1 MADLERS
8 AESFES
14 EHSDAGQG
22 QLRGVPKV
30 HDHGAYERFVKPVV
44 DRVSGVLL
52 TVVTFPIV
60 VVVGV
65 AVAVSMGRPV
75 LFRQRRV
82 GRFGDEF
89 MVVKFRTMG
98 PDRRMGTDRRMA
110 SSISVD
116 EDGRV
121 EGERRANH
129 KSSDDPRHT
138 DVGRFL
144 RKWSLDEIPQFWNVA
159 AGDMSLVGPRP
170 ELVSIVDR
178 YEPWQHRR
186 HEVKPGLTGLWQV
199 SARGSGPMHEATDI
213 DVAYVDDVTFVNDI
227 KILLQTPAAALG
239 TQQGH

>member
-1 MADLERS
+1 MA
-8 AESFES
+8 
-14 EHSDAGQG
+14 HSITS
-22 QLRGVPKV
+22 
-30 HDHGAYERFVKPVV
+30 YERFVKPVV
-44 DRVSGVLL
+44 DRVAGVVL
-52 TVVTFPIV
+52 TVLTLPIV

-82 GRFGDEF
+82 GRFGYEF
-89 MVVKFRTMG
+89 LVVKFRTMG
-98 PDRRMGTDRRMA
+98 PDRRLA
-110 SSISVD
+110 SPA
-116 EDGRV
+116 DGRDS
-121 EGERRANH
+121 ERRVNH

-138 DVGRFL
+138 SVGRFL

-170 ELVSIVDR
+170 ELPSIVDR

-213 DVAYVDDVTFVNDI
+213 DVAYVDNVTFANDL
-227 KILLQTPAAALG
+227 KILLQTPAATLG
-239 TQQGH
+239 TQKGH

>member
-1 MADLERS
+1 MGDVERRVDAQEGGEGVARLHAVPMAHTTTS
-8 AESFES
+8 
-14 EHSDAGQG
+14 
-22 QLRGVPKV
+22 
-30 HDHGAYERFVKPVV
+30 YERFVKPVV
-44 DRVSGVLL
+44 DRVAGVLL
-52 TVVTFPIV
+52 TVVTLPIV

-65 AVAVSMGRPV
+65 AIAVSMGRPV

-82 GRFGDEF
+82 GRFGEEF
-89 MVVKFRTMG
+89 MVFKFRTMG
-98 PDRRMGTDRRMA
+98 PDRRVGSSTVDR
-110 SSISVD
+110 
-116 EDGRV
+116 DGEPR
-121 EGERRANH
+121 EGERRVNH

-159 AGDMSLVGPRP
+159 AGHMSLVGPRP
-170 ELVSIVDR
+170 ELPSIVDG

-213 DVAYVDDVTFVNDI
+213 DVAYVDNVTFVNDL